1 MKYLVR
7 TDEEQY
13 WNILYSVEADS
24 ADEAEQIVRDRD
36 WNRME
41 EIDSDFIETGDINI
55 TDIEPPY
62 NEDV

>member
-24 ADEAEQIVRDRD
+24 GDEAEQIVR
-36 WNRME
+36 
-41 EIDSDFIETGDINI
+41 I

-62 NEDV
+62 NEDT

>member
-24 ADEAEQIVRDRD
+24 GDEAEQIVRV
-36 WNRME
+36 NLLKLV
-41 EIDSDFIETGDINI
+41 T
-55 TDIEPPY
+55 
-62 NEDV
+62 

>member
-13 WNILYSVEADS
+13 WHILYSVEADS
-24 ADEAEQIVRDRD
+24 ADEVEQIVRDKD

-41 EIDSDFIETGDINI
+41 EIDADFVETGNINI
-55 TDIEPPY
+55 TDIEPPMV
-62 NEDV
+62 D

>member
-7 TDEEQY
+7 TDEEQH
-13 WNILYSVEADS
+13 WNILYSVEANS

-36 WNRME
+36 WSRME
-41 EIDSDFIETGDINI
+41 EIDSDFIEIGDINI